1 MPILVPKN
9 NGCRL
14 SCWRIL
20 QLIMHGPVILITLPS
35 ACLETE
41 KERENDMTSVG
52 QRNTTQWTV
61 KNQWR
66 QKWSVFTSFIFRDR
80 PVLPHW
86 FSVLIELCSFSL
98 DLPFSCTFH
107 IHFFVFYFILCLFSV
122 GSLAQGGHFSFP
134 DFSSQ
139 TEYFPFNKF

>member
-14 SCWRIL
+14 SCWRLL
-20 QLIMHGPVILITLPS
+20 QLIMHGPLILITLPK

-66 QKWSVFTSFIFRDR
+66 QKWSVFTSFVFRDR

-98 DLPFSCTFH
+98 DLPFSWTFH
-107 IHFFVFYFILCLFSV
+107 IQFLCFISYCVCFQI
-122 GSLAQGGHFSFP
+122 GILAQWGHFSFL
-134 DFSSQ
+134 DFSSK

>member
-14 SCWRIL
+14 SCWRLL
-20 QLIMHGPVILITLPS
+20 QLIMHDPLILITLPK

-41 KERENDMTSVG
+41 TERENDMTSVG

-66 QKWSVFTSFIFRDR
+66 QKWSVFTSFVFRDR

-107 IHFFVFYFILCLFSV
+107 IQFFVFYFILCLFSDRN
-122 GSLAQGGHFSFP
+122 FSTVRSFFISWFF
-134 DFSSQ
+134 FSNRI
-139 TEYFPFNKF
+139 FPF

>member
-14 SCWRIL
+14 SCWRLL
-20 QLIMHGPVILITLPS
+20 QLIMHGPLILITLPK

-41 KERENDMTSVG
+41 KERENDMISVG

-66 QKWSVFTSFIFRDR
+66 QKWSVFTSFVFRDR

-86 FSVLIELCSFSL
+86 FSVLIELCSFAL
-98 DLPFSCTFH
+98 DLPFSWTFH
-107 IHFFVFYFILCLFSV
+107 IQFFVFYFILCLFSDRN
-122 GSLAQGGHFSFP
+122 FSTVRSVFLSWFF
-134 DFSSQ
+134 FSNRI
-139 TEYFPFNKF
+139 FLF